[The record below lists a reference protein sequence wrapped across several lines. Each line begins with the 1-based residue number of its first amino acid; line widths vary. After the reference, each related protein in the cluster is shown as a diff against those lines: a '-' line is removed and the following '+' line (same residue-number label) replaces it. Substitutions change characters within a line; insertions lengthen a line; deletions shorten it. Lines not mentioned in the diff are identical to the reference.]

1 LYFGV
6 SRLFCL
12 SGNFS
17 RRYQISVLA
26 SIAIARALYSLNW
39 YTLAPGLSQVELAFH
54 ASLENLGILESAFL
68 AGAGLFQLP
77 SAYAAARWNAKAII
91 ISGLGVLALANI
103 LASFSSSLTL
113 LILFRF
119 LLGVGAAMFFSPAIT
134 VVAPLFSYEK
144 QGFALGIYNAAF
156 NIGGSIA
163 LLGWVYVV
171 DLYSWRG
178 GLLLGGLLV
187 LPVIPVLFFVVRH
200 SEKRITP
207 KLISPER
214 AVARVVR
221 NKQIWYVGL
230 GIIGMWSASY
240 AISQFLPYF
249 EIRVNDLPASFAGL
263 LTSLTFIAPI
273 PGSVLGGWLS
283 DRWKNRK
290 GFLVYPTIAYG
301 LGTALIGYSKFNE
314 SLLLLSFLGVIQSFA
329 FVSMYAAPFQMENL
343 SLDQKAIS
351 ISLMNSVQILG
362 AFILPIAFAVV
373 ATSSG
378 YLVSWIF
385 AGIFTIAFVPFL
397 LLFKEPFKIARNSKP
412 HNP

>member
-1 LYFGV
+1 M
-6 SRLFCL
+6 
-12 SGNFS
+12 
-17 RRYQISVLA
+17 
-26 SIAIARALYSLNW
+26 YSLNW
-39 YTLAPGLSQVELAFH
+39 YTLAPGLTQVEVAFH

-77 SAYAAARWNAKAII
+77 SAYAAARWNAKAMII
-91 ISGLGVLALANI
+91 IGLGVLALANI

-113 LILFRF
+113 LIVLRF

-134 VVAPLFSYEK
+134 VVAPLFSNET
-144 QGFALGIYNAAF
+144 QGLALGIYNAAF
-156 NIGGSIA
+156 NIGGSVA

-171 DLYSWRG
+171 AAYSWRG
-178 GLLLGGLLV
+178 GLLLGGLLL
-187 LPVIPVLFFVVRH
+187 LPVIPLLFIVVRH
-200 SEKRITP
+200 SEKKINP
-207 KLISPER
+207 KPISPER

-221 NKQIWYVGL
+221 NRQIWYVGL

-249 EIRVNDLPASFAGL
+249 EIRVNGLPPTFGGL
-263 LTSLTFIAPI
+263 LASLTLIAPI

-290 GFLVYPTIAYG
+290 GFLVYPTIAFG
-301 LGTALIGYSKFNE
+301 LGTALIGFARFDE
-314 SLLLLSFLGVIQSFA
+314 SLILLSFLGVVQSFA

-343 SLDQKAIS
+343 SLEQKTIS
-351 ISLMNSVQILG
+351 ISLMNAVQILG
-362 AFILPIAFAVV
+362 AFILPIAFALV

-385 AGIFTIAFVPFL
+385 AGAFTIAFVPFL
-397 LLFKEPFKIARNSKP
+397 LLFREPFKIRNPRSDDS
-412 HNP
+412 